1 MFCFITVNENYFIKS
16 CSMLK
21 KYNLKTNQVTN
32 LILTN
37 TKKSEIKINIMN
49 TNKTFLFC

>member
-1 MFCFITVNENYFIKS
+1 
-16 CSMLK
+16 MLK

-37 TKKSEIKINIMN
+37 TKKPENKIYIINTKLVYFDSNYFKQWLLFEIINIIY
-49 TNKTFLFC
+49 